1 MEEKAIEIAFSYP
14 QELRDKAILLLKQ
27 GFSKSRISKE
37 MGISFTTIRRWTA
50 GFDSPYGI
58 NYPQGIKEKAVEL
71 AKKGLNRTEIAKE
84 LHAGYYSVLVW
95 TRGINTWHKH
105 LPYPS
110 ILKRKA
116 RRMVRSGVPK
126 MEVAARLGISRN
138 ALYDWTCD
146 IHTANSRLTGAA
158 EKILVEVV
166 EKGYFFPKPAQL
178 NICRTLKQNVGLR
191 LTRLNG
197 KWILYAPS
205 EKDKAI
211 KAIIEKSR
219 LNYLSRQR
227 LSNLKLLFYGFNI
240 REKSD

>member
-95 TRGINTWHKH
+95 TRGINTWHKR
-105 LPYPS
+105 LPYPP

-116 RRMVRSGVPK
+116 RRMIRSGVPK
-126 MEVAARLGISRN
+126 MEVAARLGVSRN

-158 EKILVEVV
+158 EKILAEVV

-178 NICRTLKQNVGLR
+178 NICRVLKQNVGLR
-191 LTRLNG
+191 LTRLSD
-197 KWILYAPS
+197 KWILYELSNKETAMR
-205 EKDKAI
+205 AML
-211 KAIIEKSR
+211 EKSKM
-219 LNYLSRQR
+219 NYLSDKNWR
-227 LSNLKLLFYGFNI
+227 L
-240 REKSD
+240 

>member
-14 QELRDKAILLLKQ
+14 QELKDKAILLLKQ
-27 GFSKSRISKE
+27 GFSKNRISKE

-50 GFDSPYGI
+50 GFDSPYSI
-58 NYPQGIKEKAVEL
+58 HYSEEMRQKAIEL
-71 AKKGLNRTEIAKE
+71 AKKGLNRTEIANE

-158 EKILVEVV
+158 EKILAEVV
-166 EKGYFFPKPAQL
+166 EKSYFFPKPAQL
-178 NICRTLKQNVGLR
+178 NICRGLKQNVGLR
-191 LTRLNG
+191 LAKLDG
-197 KWILYAPS
+197 KWILYSNS
-205 EKDKAI
+205 EKEKAM
-211 KAIIEKSR
+211 KAMLEETR
-219 LNYLSRQR
+219 LNYLSAQKLGRMKR
-227 LSNLKLLFYGFNI
+227 LF
-240 REKSD
+240 E